1 MLCRETPVM
10 AKVMAKL
17 FSPPILYGRCE
28 TGGSWLTVCGLVQV
42 FEVQADHQGML
53 TNPVDLAASILK
65 AIIALDVDR

>member
-1 MLCRETPVM
+1 L
-10 AKVMAKL
+10 A
-17 FSPPILYGRCE
+17 
-28 TGGSWLTVCGLVQV
+28 QV